1 MRVGSLCQGIGGA
14 DLALEAH
21 GHTVAWGAELDPAPA
36 SVCAHHWPDVP
47 NHGDITTID
56 WDAVEPV
63 DILSA
68 GYPCQ
73 PFSTAGRR
81 QGTNDDRHLWPAV
94 RHAVASLRPRY
105 VFLENVRGHLSLG
118 AAIVVADL
126 AALGYVSTWGLLG
139 SSDVGG
145 CHRRIRWWL
154 VAADPTRRSRQD
166 GSVSG
171 GASRLDVGPV
181 AGAGGG
187 DRGGN
192 TASGVRVVG
201 GTASELAAVDL
212 LPTPVASDGRRAS
225 TTYGRGNP
233 SLIGALLPTPR
244 TSDSNGAGAHGS
256 GGPDLRSAVALLPT
270 STVNDSR
277 GGRNATSA
285 RKEGSQHHDGWTLC
299 DVAYADTFDRYAAA
313 VERWAVLLGVEPPA
327 PTFLSPLRKK
337 LERGPQLNPAFV
349 EWMMGYPAGW
359 ITDLDLTR
367 TAQLKALGNAQQPQV
382 AYQAWR
388 LLTGRLESEAVA
400 A

>member
-21 GHTVAWGAELDPAPA
+21 GHTVAWGAEFDPAPA

-56 WDAVEPV
+56 WGAVEPV

-154 VAADPTRRSRQD
+154 AAADAD
-166 GSVSG
+166 SG
-171 GASRLDVGPV
+171 GRGPIV
-181 AGAGGG
+181 APVREREPDAPRFG
-187 DRGGN
+187 DL
-192 TASGVRVVG
+192 T
-201 GTASELAAVDL
+201 L
-212 LPTPVASDGRRAS
+212 LPTPTARDHKGQNQRRDA
-225 TTYGRGNP
+225 TCLP
-233 SLIGALLPTPR
+233 GAVDLLPTPR
-244 TSDSNGAGAHGS
+244 TSDSNGAGRHGA

-270 STVNDSR
+270 PTTADSR
-277 GGRNATSA
+277 GTRNATSA
-285 RKEGSQHHDGWTLC
+285 RKEGSQHYDGWTLC
-299 DVAYADTFDRYAAA
+299 DVAYADTFGRYAAA
-313 VERWAVLLGVEPPA
+313 VERWAIQFGPPPA
-327 PTFLSPLRKK
+327 PTFLSPIRKK
-337 LERGPQLNPAFV
+337 LDRGPQLNPAFV

-359 ITDLDLTR
+359 VTGLDLTR

>member
-154 VAADPTRRSRQD
+154 VATDPD
-166 GSVSG
+166 GG
-171 GASRLDVGPV
+171 GRGPV
-181 AGAGGG
+181 VAAVRERQP
-187 DRGGN
+187 DTPRRRDLTLLPTP
-192 TASGVRVVG
+192 TARDHKGRNQRSDSTCLPG
-201 GTASELAAVDL
+201 AVDL
-212 LPTPVASDGRRAS
+212 LPTPTAWLGRRPANGDGDAARWADPERS
-225 TTYGRGNP
+225 REL
-233 SLIGALLPTPR
+233 SDCMAAQSGAF
-244 TSDSNGAGAHGS
+244 G
-256 GGPDLRSAVALLPT
+256 
-270 STVNDSR
+270 
-277 GGRNATSA
+277 
-285 RKEGSQHHDGWTLC
+285 
-299 DVAYADTFDRYAAA
+299 RYAAA

-327 PTFLSPLRKK
+327 PTDDKNRLA
-337 LERGPQLNPAFV
+337 PAFV

>member
-1 MRVGSLCQGIGGA
+1 M
-14 DLALEAH
+14 
-21 GHTVAWGAELDPAPA
+21 
-36 SVCAHHWPDVP
+36 
-47 NHGDITTID
+47 
-56 WDAVEPV
+56 
-63 DILSA
+63 
-68 GYPCQ
+68 
-73 PFSTAGRR
+73 
-81 QGTNDDRHLWPAV
+81 
-94 RHAVASLRPRY
+94 
-105 VFLENVRGHLSLG
+105 
-118 AAIVVADL
+118 
-126 AALGYVSTWGLLG
+126 
-139 SSDVGG
+139 
-145 CHRRIRWWL
+145 
-154 VAADPTRRSRQD
+154 
-166 GSVSG
+166 
-171 GASRLDVGPV
+171 
-181 AGAGGG
+181 
-187 DRGGN
+187 
-192 TASGVRVVG
+192 
-201 GTASELAAVDL
+201 
-212 LPTPVASDGRRAS
+212 
-225 TTYGRGNP
+225 
-233 SLIGALLPTPR
+233 
-244 TSDSNGAGAHGS
+244 
-256 GGPDLRSAVALLPT
+256 ALLPT

>member
-145 CHRRIRWWL
+145 CHRRQRWWC
-154 VAADPTRRSRQD
+154 VAADASGARGREVAQGAPGDEGAD
-166 GSVSG
+166 GEPV
-171 GASRLDVGPV
+171 LDHV
-181 AGAGGG
+181 AGRAGEGG
-187 DRGGN
+187 
-192 TASGVRVVG
+192 VP
-201 GTASELAAVDL
+201 AAEARHLTL
-212 LPTPVASDGRRAS
+212 LPTPTARDHKGQNQRRAVD
-225 TTYGRGNP
+225 
-233 SLIGALLPTPR
+233 LLPTPR

-285 RKEGSQHHDGWTLC
+285 RKEGSQHHDEWTLC
-299 DVAYADTFDRYAAA
+299 DVAYAGTFGRYAAA

-327 PTFLSPLRKK
+327 PTDDKNRLA
-337 LERGPQLNPAFV
+337 PAFV

-359 ITDLDLTR
+359 VTGLDLTR